1 MWLAPFTQKPIF
13 KLGLYYMQA
22 AFLTHTHHNWT
33 IWICEIYFRKNKK
46 NKSKPFSDGS
56 LGSRNDEER
65 RETRYVMWIAGLSES
80 SNLWTQIA
88 LGASRSEHTWFSLV
102 FQKHPASLGLCGG
115 TFFLGVAKFASLQKK
130 NSGKSLAGRWKEIS
144 SDASR

>member
-33 IWICEIYFRKNKK
+33 IWIFMKIYFRKNKK

-102 FQKHPASLGLCGG
+102 FQKHPASLGFVVELFGRC
-115 TFFLGVAKFASLQKK
+115 ASVHRLKK